1 MFLLINHDMKVING
15 RVLLLLYAQEFS
27 NLITKII
34 RDLIYEQKLLTQ
46 QQIMALCPFDISRK
60 SVDKEII
67 GTVKFC

>member
-1 MFLLINHDMKVING
+1 MKTP
-15 RVLLLLYAQEFS
+15 QELS

-46 QQIMALCPFDISRK
+46 QQIMALCPFDISRN
-60 SVDKEII
+60 SVDEEII